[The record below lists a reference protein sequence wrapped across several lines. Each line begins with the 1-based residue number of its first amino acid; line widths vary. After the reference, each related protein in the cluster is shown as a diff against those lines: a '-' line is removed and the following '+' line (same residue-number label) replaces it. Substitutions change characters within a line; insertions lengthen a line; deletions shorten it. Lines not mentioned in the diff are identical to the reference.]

1 MNSGVV
7 ENPKQVSLDNLG
19 LTEII

>member
-7 ENPKQVSLDNLG
+7 ENPKQVSLVNLG